1 MSSENENTDA
11 EIEVNNISILSNTS
25 KISGATNINQT
36 RITYS
41 VGDDE
46 PPKSIGMFMYL
57 LLHNSTL

>member
-11 EIEVNNISILSNTS
+11 ESEVNNSSISNTS
-25 KISGATNINQT
+25 NISGATNINQT